1 MMYGSSRSNTNLKF
15 LYEIYTQLRQS
26 INTNALERTAFL
38 SVYIVMVA
46 IVVDQIVKNNL
57 FSKNN
62 LIIYA
67 VFIGVTF
74 VAIILMIKID
84 YMMYERNFLADQIVH
99 KYRLKTYLESYP
111 NYVKWMSI
119 GFFIVLLMIVFLSIS
134 IYGLLTCL
142 ACSSILW
149 RILLP
154 SFLCIALIILYI
166 LHRYKVKKYVTR
178 KRFF

>member
-1 MMYGSSRSNTNLKF
+1 MRYGRRRLNTNLKF

-26 INTNALERTAFL
+26 VNANAIERTAFL
-38 SVYIVMVA
+38 SVYMAMVA
-46 IVVDQIVKNNL
+46 IVVAQIVKNDL
-57 FSKNN
+57 FLKKN
-62 LIIYA
+62 LILYA

-84 YMMYERNFLADQIVH
+84 YMMYDRNFLADQIVR
-99 KYRLKTYLESYP
+99 KYNKTYLESSP
-111 NYVKWMSI
+111 NYINWMSI
-119 GFFIVLLMIVFLSIS
+119 GLFIVLLMIVFLSIS
-134 IYGLLTCL
+134 VYGLLTCL